1 MITIRERLT
10 KTPTMKQIST
20 YLFLALIGCCIAST
34 SYGQPA
40 AREERIENLKIAFI
54 TEKLDLSVEE
64 SQRFWPLYNAF
75 NKERKAN
82 KKAMREVKNK
92 MKTTTSTQEMVQW
105 IDQLAELKAR
115 DVKAEAEFTKASLPV
130 LGIEKTKRLAQL
142 EDEFKKEILQR
153 LKERRA
159 ASGARPGGRE

>member
-1 MITIRERLT
+1 MTRERLT
-10 KTPTMKQIST
+10 KTPLMKKIST
-20 YLFLALIGCCIAST
+20 FLLVAFACCCMASA
-34 SYGQPA
+34 SYAQPA

-82 KKAMREVKNK
+82 KKTMREVKNK

-159 ASGARPGGRE
+159 AAGGKQGGRE